1 MRSIDWSSDVCSSDL
16 LTAKKERPFDKLRA
30 NGLKEYSCLCTFVRT
45 ACSDRGIQPITCRR
59 RLAVV
64 VALAIATLLLG
75 FRIRPGFASSFDTKL
90 SILPALLAGGACN
103 PLLTFHRNSSVKGY
117 GV

>member
-30 NGLKEYSCLCTFVRT
+30 NGLKESSCLCTFVRT
-45 ACSDRGIQPITCRR
+45 ECSDRGIQPITCHK

-64 VALAIATLLLG
+64 VALAIRSEERRVG
-75 FRIRPGFASSFDTKL
+75 KSVSVRVNF
-90 SILPALLAGGACN
+90 GGRRSMKKQSDMYTQCR
-103 PLLTFHRNSSVKGY
+103 HRSNNCAQHY
-117 GV
+117 ND